1 MSEAATDTEV
11 LVVGAGP
18 TGLALALW
26 LARLGVRARVIDK
39 TAEAGTTSRALAV
52 HARILEH
59 YEQLGLADAIL
70 RRGLPMA
77 AANLWVAGAKRGRAP
92 FGIMGAGVSP
102 FPFALIFPQDEHE
115 RLLIE
120 RLRLLGVQVERCT
133 ELISLDERDGR
144 VHARL
149 RAADG
154 QEKACDAAF
163 AAGYDSAHSKVRE
176 LIGVEFPGGTYAQLF
191 YVADV
196 EARGPVVDR
205 ELHIALDTADFLSV
219 FPLKAA
225 NRVRL
230 IGTVR
235 QSAADEHRELRWDDV
250 SKGIVE
256 RMRISVRQVNWFS
269 TYHVHHR
276 VARRLR
282 DARAFLLGDAA
293 HIHSP
298 SRPRNEHR
306 HRRCH

>member
-1 MSEAATDTEV
+1 
-11 LVVGAGP
+11 
-18 TGLALALW
+18 
-26 LARLGVRARVIDK
+26 
-39 TAEAGTTSRALAV
+39 
-52 HARILEH
+52 
-59 YEQLGLADAIL
+59 
-70 RRGLPMA
+70 
-77 AANLWVAGAKRGRAP
+77 
-92 FGIMGAGVSP
+92 
-102 FPFALIFPQDEHE
+102 
-115 RLLIE
+115 
-120 RLRLLGVQVERCT
+120 
-133 ELISLDERDGR
+133 
-144 VHARL
+144 
-149 RAADG
+149 
-154 QEKACDAAF
+154 
-163 AAGYDSAHSKVRE
+163 VRE

-196 EARGPVVDR
+196 EAGGPVVDR

-225 NRVRL
+225 HRVRL